1 MPSTASVALLGTG
14 VCPFCRE
21 PSVLYTH
28 SLAHTMPVVHWTGS
42 ETSRLYAGCSYCQR
56 TNIRNATRYGSVPEG
71 MEAELDEI
79 EAQLLSIGLNPYQT
93 SNCVSCDRPL
103 LDSSSLNHNLEPY
116 TDNRYISTEALASLS
131 PIDERTIIVH
141 NSCTY
146 RTACCDRV
154 SSVSTRVQFTV
165 VENRDGSLCPQCLT
179 SEMEERGHNF
189 EDDYF
194 LCNSCDLYCHNANR
208 RNFRNRRYCEGCY
221 ENHVSWCGECE
232 SEYWSD
238 DYHNCNENDDST
250 LILDYGYKP
259 RPIFYGKDYNPKE
272 RLFFG
277 LELEV
282 ESVRGDREDNATIV
296 KELLGDRVYL
306 KEDGSLN
313 NGFEI
318 VSHPHSLE
326 AFRKDF
332 NWSSFARF
340 RNIGLRSWDTST
352 CGIHI
357 HISRDA
363 FGPVYENRTGESIDP
378 WGPEMTYAE
387 TQKYYR
393 TRQTHE
399 LKFIKLIY
407 DNDRQVCRLAGRYS
421 EEYANFADKGRLTR
435 KVRRGEGS
443 GGRHS
448 AVNTENDKTLEVRV
462 FRGSLA
468 PERVIACLEFLH
480 SAVEYTRDLK
490 VGGNT
495 IPLGAGKVKSTALT
509 WLAYSSYVYTHS
521 EQYPN
526 LTSLMVR
533 TFDRDGLEE

>member
-1 MPSTASVALLGTG
+1 MPSTASIAILGTG
-14 VCPFCRE
+14 ICPYCSE
-21 PSVLYTH
+21 PNVLYTH
-28 SLAHTMPVVHWTGS
+28 SLEHTMPQVNWTGN
-42 ETSRLYAGCSYCQR
+42 EAERLYAGCRSCER
-56 TNIRNATRYGSVPEG
+56 TNIRNTTRYASGISQE
-71 MEAELDEI
+71 MIDELGEI
-79 EAQLLSIGLNPYQT
+79 EQLLVNANT
-93 SNCVSCDRPL
+93 STFLTSDCESCDQPL
-103 LDSSSLNHNLEPY
+103 LDSSSLDRLLEPY
-116 TDNRYISTEALASLS
+116 TQTHYTPVEARTG
-131 PIDERTIIVH
+131 IDDEIRTIIVH
-141 NSCTY
+141 RRCSHT
-146 RTACCDRV
+146 TSCCDIV
-154 SSVSTRVQFTV
+154 LSNSSHEPLVTIY
-165 VENRDGSLCPQCLT
+165 NRDTSLCRLCLVA
-179 SEMEERGHNF
+179 EMTERGHNF

-194 LCNSCDLYCHNANR
+194 LCNGCDIYHHNVER
-208 RNFRNRRYCEGCY
+208 RNFHSRRYCDNCY
-221 ENHVSWCGECE
+221 NNNVGHCGDCDTDF
-232 SEYWSD
+232 WTD
-238 DYHNCNENDDST
+238 DYHNCQEESESV
-250 LILDYGYKP
+250 ILEYSYKP
-259 RPIFYGKDYNPKE
+259 RPVFFGKNFNPKE

-282 ESVRGDREDNATIV
+282 ESVRGDREDNAEVV
-296 KELLGDRVYL
+296 KQLLGDRVYL

-326 AFRKDF
+326 AFRKEF
-332 NWSSFARF
+332 NWESFARF

-363 FGPVYENRTGESIDP
+363 FGPAYDTRTGEPYDP
-378 WGPEMTYAE
+378 WGPDTNHAE
-387 TQKYYR
+387 TQAYYR

-407 DNDRQVCRLAGRYS
+407 DNDRQVSRLAGRYS
-421 EEYANFADKGRLTR
+421 EEYANFTDKGSLTR
-435 KVRRGEGS
+435 KVRRGETS

-448 AVNTENDKTLEVRV
+448 AVNTENDRTLEVRV

-468 PERVIACLEFLH
+468 PERVLAHLEFVH

-490 VGGNT
+490 VSGNT
-495 IPLGAGKVKSTALT
+495 IPLGMGKVKPTALT

-533 TFDRDGLEE
+533 TFDRDNLEE